1 MVFPDLCDFG
11 RLREWHA
18 EKESSFL
25 SLSPAWSASTFKFEK
40 TENQIEDG
48 RLWKPVFSPVRKRWG
63 PLLLCGWSGW
73 SVGEISYLLST
84 ATHWPTATL
93 VWVDSI
99 DSIYNCPH
107 FFQTYDGPVQLR
119 KAGGIPNSHAWT
131 REAVNIA
138 VAHVN
143 SNSNR
148 ASVFVWVAFLAR
160 WESIWAGV
168 KWIILSDI
176 DWYCQSFALVWHWKP
191 CTVPGLVLINYIIW
205 WWVMFVMK
213 SECLCL
219 HVSEDQTQQ
228 RASRVIQIYALL
240 FSVAVASGC

>member
-138 VAHVN
+138 VVHVN

-176 DWYCQSFALVWHWKP
+176 RLILSVICIGVTLEALYCTRFSIDQLYYMMVSYVRHE
-191 CTVPGLVLINYIIW
+191 IW
-205 WWVMFVMK
+205 MP
-213 SECLCL
+213 
-219 HVSEDQTQQ
+219 
-228 RASRVIQIYALL
+228 L
-240 FSVAVASGC
+240 FTCKWGPDTTMGI